1 MLYSTLGVCAVLAFV
16 SSTLISLAST
26 EWGCHLFTRFRCACF
41 LKLRG
46 PARAV
51 SSYSNCPLARGT
63 PQICIFKTSP
73 TSGSPTLYTEF
84 VHEVLP
90 FFPHPQYYLS
100 KKIRSR
106 KLERWRTQKN
116 EGESSLNDAPPRNST
131 INYHGGRQKNE
142 LPVGLLR
149 DRRR

>member
-1 MLYSTLGVCAVLAFV
+1 MQ
-16 SSTLISLAST
+16 
-26 EWGCHLFTRFRCACF
+26 LFLQGEMTCY
-41 LKLRG
+41 
-46 PARAV
+46 AV
-51 SSYSNCPLARGT
+51 SCYSSCPLARGT

-73 TSGSPTLYTEF
+73 TSGSSTQYTEIL
-84 VHEVLP
+84 HEVLP

-131 INYHGGRQKNE
+131 INYHGGRQKMNY
-142 LPVGLLR
+142 LWVFFVIVVADVFQTTWAWSNR
-149 DRRR
+149 